1 MNNKSLLL
9 AIVTAAFFTA
19 SCAKKVYTVMADGAL
34 IQNPEEKK
42 PVKVQGGEVKRGEN
56 VFLIEEKNFG
66 GKKYMLVQI
75 DKVTTKG
82 WIEAGNVNPG
92 KIASATILR
101 DTDFYSR
108 PSLKSPKSGKAKAGV
123 VVFVLSSD
131 EQFSKVQFP
140 GGEGFIEKGN
150 LGDSNMVIR
159 TVNIP
164 GVGSVVVSAS
174 STYKSTEGKEAEYD
188 VRNVFDGGLKTG
200 WCEGKDDDNGVGE
213 TITLSLPHA
222 MRIETVSVV
231 NGLTSSEASYK
242 NNNRVAQMSIE
253 GGDQGKATMTFDD
266 GVYDYQER
274 NLMSEAPI
282 QGSRITFRI
291 EGVHAGRAKD
301 TCISEIKISG
311 SEVTHQGDGG
321 GYTP

>member
-1 MNNKSLLL
+1 
-9 AIVTAAFFTA
+9 
-19 SCAKKVYTVMADGAL
+19 MADGAL
-34 IQNPEEKK
+34 IQNPDDKK
-42 PVKVQGGEVKRGEN
+42 PVKVPGGEIKRGEN
-56 VFLIEEKNFG
+56 VFLVEEKNFG

-82 WIEAGNVNPG
+82 WIEAGNISPG

-140 GGEGFIEKGN
+140 GGEGYIEKAN
-150 LGDSNMVIR
+150 LGDANMVIR

-164 GVGSVVVSAS
+164 GIGSVIVSAS

-188 VRNVFDGGLKTG
+188 VRNVFDGGIKTG
-200 WCEGKDDDNGVGE
+200 WCEGKDDDNGIGE

-222 MRIETVSVV
+222 IRLESVSVV
-231 NGLTSSEASYK
+231 NGLTASEASYK
-242 NNNRVAQMSIE
+242 NNNRVSQLSVE
-253 GGDQGKATMTFDD
+253 GSDQGKDTITLNDD
-266 GVYDYQER
+266 IYDYQDH
-274 NLMSEAPI
+274 NMTSGPTI
-282 QGSRITFRI
+282 QGSRLTFRI
-291 EGVHAGRAKD
+291 EGVHAGKTKD
-301 TCISEIKISG
+301 TCISEIKITG
-311 SEVTHQGDGG
+311 SEVSYSGYGG
-321 GYTP
+321 GYNP